1 MNVLHTSASAVDE
14 GASPVR
20 MIGVGAAGRCF
31 VQQFFAK
38 PNELASGPSEDLLDE
53 EPIYFEIEHGGA
65 PTVAEELNLNHVRIL
80 CLVFGVDVRPAE
92 IEAAMFLIWRAWEQD
107 AQVVGVVLGAETRGR
122 VDGDSMLGILLK
134 SIEARIDVPASW
146 EPDDLAAVQW
156 FYAAIRR
163 SVLDGDP
170 FLEPAWD
177 QSDVIEVLDF
187 REVQLILV
195 TQCLDRADQLDTAM
209 EQALQ
214 VVDGRGVEIEQAHGV
229 IIVLWVQP
237 GCKITGQAVRN
248 LGRMVGN
255 ALGAGG
261 MHLTVRLRSRVTAS
275 RAAACLTLVVSSTR
289 VSAEH

>member
-1 MNVLHTSASAVDE
+1 MVGVPASNPIRPPTPFLLLCNSAPMLRHLRRRRLPPLS
-14 GASPVR
+14 
-20 MIGVGAAGRCF
+20 
-31 VQQFFAK
+31 
-38 PNELASGPSEDLLDE
+38 
-53 EPIYFEIEHGGA
+53 
-65 PTVAEELNLNHVRIL
+65 
-80 CLVFGVDVRPAE
+80 AE
-92 IEAAMFLIWRAWEQD
+92 IEAAMFLIWRAWKQD

-122 VDGDSMLGILLK
+122 VDGDSMLGILFK
-134 SIEARIDVPASW
+134 SIEARIDVSASW

-170 FLEPAWD
+170 FMEPAWD

-187 REVQLILV
+187 REVQLTLV

-214 VVDGRGVEIEQAHGV
+214 MVDGRGIEIEQAHGV

-237 GCKITGQAVRN
+237 GCKVTGQAVRN
-248 LGRMVGN
+248 LGRTVGN

-275 RAAACLTLVVSSTR
+275 RAAACLTLVVSAARSG
-289 VSAEH
+289 V